1 MCFQSKMAN
10 QFCTM
15 IFVRRLAAV
24 LAFALLAS
32 GCATPRTELFQYA
45 TINSLLAGVFDGDMT
60 VAELK
65 RHGDLG
71 IGTFNALDGE
81 MLALDGQFYQIRS
94 DGHVYVAPDDLRTQF
109 ATVLFFHGDRSLILT
124 NIASLQALEKE
135 LARHLLSRNTFYAF
149 RMEVEMESAKTRS
162 VPRQQRPYPSLA
174 DAARN
179 QSVFEFQNSIGTL
192 VGFRT
197 PDFMQGL
204 NVPGYH
210 LHFLTADRQAG
221 GHVLDCVIRRAEV
234 RIMETSRFLMVLPQH
249 SDFQRVDFARD
260 RGREL
265 RQVEK
270 GAGQ

>member
-1 MCFQSKMAN
+1 MVV
-10 QFCTM
+10 
-15 IFVRRLAAV
+15 IRRLAAV
-24 LAFALLAS
+24 LVFALLAS

-65 RHGDLG
+65 RHGDFG

-94 DGHVYVAPDDLRTQF
+94 DGHVYRAPEDLRTPF
-109 ATVLFFHGDRSLILT
+109 ATVLFFHADRSLVLT
-124 NIASLQALEKE
+124 NIASLKALEQE
-135 LARHLLSRNTFYAF
+135 LDRHLLSRNTFYAF
-149 RMEVEMESAKTRS
+149 RIEVEFESAKTRS

-174 DAARN
+174 DAARK
-179 QSVFEFQNSIGTL
+179 QSVFEFQNKSGTL

-234 RIMETSRFLMVLPQH
+234 RIAETRRFLMVLPQAG
-249 SDFQRVDFARD
+249 DFQQTDIARD
-260 RGREL
+260 RGAEL
-265 RQVEK
+265 RRVEK
-270 GAGQ
+270 SGAQ

>member
-1 MCFQSKMAN
+1 MNML
-10 QFCTM
+10 
-15 IFVRRLAAV
+15 RRLLLLLLLAV
-24 LAFALLAS
+24 LAQ
-32 GCATPRTELFQYA
+32 GCAARRGEVFQYA
-45 TINSLLAGVFDGDMT
+45 TINSLLAGVFDGDLT

-81 MLALDGQFYQIRS
+81 LMALDGRFYQIRS
-94 DGHVYVAPDDLRTQF
+94 DGHVYPATDAMRTPF
-109 ATVLFFHGDRSLILT
+109 ATVTHFAPTRTLVLT
-124 NIASLQALEKE
+124 NVASLHALEQE
-135 LARHLLSRNTFYAF
+135 LDRLLPNKNAFHAF
-149 RMEVEMESAKTRS
+149 RIEADVEQLKARA
-162 VPRQQRPYPSLA
+162 VPRQQPPYPSLA
-174 DAARN
+174 DAAKK
-179 QSVFEFQNSIGTL
+179 QSVFDLRNITGTF

-234 RIMETSRFLMVLPQH
+234 QVAETTQFLMNLPGAGA
-249 SDFQRVDFARD
+249 FQQTDLARD
-260 RGREL
+260 RAAEL

-270 GAGQ
+270 SGSR

>member
-1 MCFQSKMAN
+1 MVV
-10 QFCTM
+10 
-15 IFVRRLAAV
+15 IRRLAAV
-24 LAFALLAS
+24 LVFALLAS

-65 RHGDLG
+65 RHGDFG

-94 DGHVYVAPDDLRTQF
+94 DGHVYRAPEDLRTPF
-109 ATVLFFHGDRSLILT
+109 ATVLFFHADRSLVLT
-124 NIASLQALEKE
+124 NIASLKALEQE
-135 LARHLLSRNTFYAF
+135 LDRQLQSRNTFYAF
-149 RMEVEMESAKTRS
+149 RIEVEMESVKTRS

-174 DAARN
+174 DAARK
-179 QSVFEFQNSIGTL
+179 QSVFEFQNTIGTL

-234 RIMETSRFLMVLPQH
+234 RKMETSRFLMVLPQGG
-249 SDFQRVDFARD
+249 DFQQTDIAQD
-260 RGREL
+260 RGAEL
-265 RQVEK
+265 RHVEK
-270 GAGQ
+270 GAAQ